1 VAANPDWELLG
12 KLSEKFKQTTNAQI
26 WWAVL
31 LSLPGYF
38 WLRRFTQSSVFA
50 LVLSVITAG
59 LYIVT
64 LLRLGLLEWFPSDP
78 GWFYYRL
85 LPLAVLL
92 FAVAVALERLQLT
105 NDSRYFYP
113 VAVFFTFV
121 ALSGLAGSHKP
132 YHAWLQRTFP
142 WTRGQLEYL
151 FIINAAAYF
160 LLQGVCERLSSPQM
174 RVVAKAFRYAVPG
187 HVLTSV
193 ALLELAAIE
202 RWHDKIA
209 DLALKHEARLF
220 EYLLPALAIVFVY
233 ASIWKQMKNYFV
245 VGILYLGVALILL
258 QTDRFEGRARLSISL
273 LLIGT
278 FAMYGA
284 ARYSS
289 IKMAL
294 ARMIRPRF

>member
-1 VAANPDWELLG
+1 
-12 KLSEKFKQTTNAQI
+12 
-26 WWAVL
+26 
-31 LSLPGYF
+31 
-38 WLRRFTQSSVFA
+38 
-50 LVLSVITAG
+50 
-59 LYIVT
+59 
-64 LLRLGLLEWFPSDP
+64 
-78 GWFYYRL
+78 
-85 LPLAVLL
+85 
-92 FAVAVALERLQLT
+92 
-105 NDSRYFYP
+105 
-113 VAVFFTFV
+113 
-121 ALSGLAGSHKP
+121 
-132 YHAWLQRTFP
+132 
-142 WTRGQLEYL
+142 
-151 FIINAAAYF
+151 
-160 LLQGVCERLSSPQM
+160 M

-258 QTDRFEGRARLSISL
+258 QTDRFEGRARLSIFL